1 MKYMLFW
8 NIKKGGHIYLPT
20 SVPKEMSVFQS
31 KNTRILTLQ
40 QVSAKQGLKTILT
53 NKCGVF

>member
-1 MKYMLFW
+1 MLFW